1 MILIGA
7 IAVGLLAAFVL
18 FNYIQGVEDDLAAG
32 NELVE
37 VLVVTADIEQGTTG
51 EDAARTRIE
60 RRDVPRDLRPANA
73 VTNETQLAGLVA
85 LNNLS
90 ANQVVVEGLF
100 VSPTI
105 ASTEFSDLLP
115 SEYVTYSVTMD
126 RVRAAG
132 GFVAPGDEVN
142 ILVAVEE
149 QSDTVAAPGEEGS
162 PLANNP
168 DDGFKFDGHVIFRP
182 HRYVFQGVKVLAVGS
197 DLVPQP
203 GDEVDSEISAGGGG
217 IITFALPPEQ
227 AQFMATLNPASMV
240 LSLTSD
246 DYTPEPL
253 PPLDAALFDVL
264 PGEDP
269 NQLTPYGA
277 DGYLSDLG
285 DEVGSL
291 AFPDELPDG
300 DSEAPADAGADA
312 GSPGN

>member
-37 VLVVTADIEQGTTG
+37 VLVATADIEQGTTG

-73 VTNETQLAGLVA
+73 VTDEAQLAGLVA
-85 LNNLS
+85 LNTLS

-105 ASTEFSDLLP
+105 AAPEFSDLLP
-115 SEYVTYSVTMD
+115 KEYVTYSITMD

-149 QSDTVAAPGEEGS
+149 NTDEVAAPDEEGS
-162 PLANNP
+162 PLANP
-168 DDGFKFDGHVIFRP
+168 DDSFSFDGHVIFRP
-182 HRYVFQGVKVLAVGS
+182 HRYAFQGVKVLSVGS
-197 DLVPQP
+197 ELVPQP
-203 GDEVDSEISAGGGG
+203 GDEVDSVISAGGGG
-217 IITFALPPEQ
+217 VITFALPPEQ
-227 AQFMATLNPASMV
+227 AQFMATLNPATMI

-246 DYTPEPL
+246 DYEPEAL
-253 PPLDAALFDVL
+253 PPLDSALFDVL

-269 NQLTPYGA
+269 NTLTPYGVN
-277 DGYLSDLG
+277 GYLSDVG
-285 DEVGSL
+285 DDTGAV
-291 AFPDELPDG
+291 AFSDDENAD
-300 DSEAPADAGADA
+300 ETAPADDGAGADA
-312 GSPGN
+312 GN